1 MQILCL
7 ANDRIAAEDAL
18 AWGLVQAVVPDGE
31 ATAHARTLADRA
43 AAMPP
48 VPLRMTKAT
57 VNAVAAAHS
66 AATVHMDTEEVMLT
80 ELTEDFEEAVEAF
93 RERRGPVFRGA

>member
-1 MQILCL
+1 M
-7 ANDRIAAEDAL
+7 
-18 AWGLVQAVVPDGE
+18 QAVVPEGE
-31 ATAHARTLADRA
+31 TAAHARTLADRA

-66 AATVHMDTEEVMLT
+66 AAAIHMDTEEVMLT
-80 ELTEDFEEAVEAF
+80 ELTEDFIEGVSAF
-93 RERRGPVFRGA
+93 RESRPASFRGA